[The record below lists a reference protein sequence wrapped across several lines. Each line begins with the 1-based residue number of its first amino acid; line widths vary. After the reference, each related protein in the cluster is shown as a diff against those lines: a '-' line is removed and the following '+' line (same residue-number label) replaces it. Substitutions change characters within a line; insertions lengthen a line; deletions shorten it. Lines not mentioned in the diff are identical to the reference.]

1 MFQRLVCSLAC
12 IVCNFV
18 FLCFCFHFVSF
29 QSTVHTELFHLF
41 ADFESARGVLA
52 DDFYFH
58 CSTYFFPCICQH
70 SSFICFLFQRVSCF
84 LFIFIPPFILPTS
97 ISGLHASFFFFF
109 FCVCL
114 DRFRAVE
121 RSHKRVWRG
130 KEASPRIQRTM
141 ICTHSTHSIHDKY
154 WEHIV
159 KIRKPIVKAW
169 GSQTAFFNKMVW
181 HPVYEANITNSNPN

>member
-109 FCVCL
+109 FL
-114 DRFRAVE
+114 RMFGSIQSRWTLAQESVE
-121 RSHKRVWRG
+121 GERG
-130 KEASPRIQRTM
+130 VPKNTEN
-141 ICTHSTHSIHDKY
+141 HDLY
-154 WEHIV
+154 TFYTFDT
-159 KIRKPIVKAW
+159 R
-169 GSQTAFFNKMVW
+169 
-181 HPVYEANITNSNPN
+181 